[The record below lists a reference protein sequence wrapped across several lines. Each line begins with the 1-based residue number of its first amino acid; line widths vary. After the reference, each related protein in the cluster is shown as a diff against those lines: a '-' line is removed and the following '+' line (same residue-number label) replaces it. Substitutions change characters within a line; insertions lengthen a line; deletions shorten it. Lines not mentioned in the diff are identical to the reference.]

1 METET
6 KTFEM
11 HLTRTFDA
19 PVERVWHAWSDAD
32 QVMQWWGPHYFTSPI
47 CKMDFRVG
55 GTTLVCMRTP
65 DGQDMFNTWSY
76 QQIVPMERIEFI
88 HNFSDGEGNKLDP
101 AAMGMPA
108 SIPFDVPHVI
118 TFKSLG
124 GNKTELSVIEYG
136 YTSPEIVE
144 MSRQGMAECLEKMAA
159 SFK

>member
-1 METET
+1 MET
-6 KTFEM
+6 KTIEM
-11 HLTRTFDA
+11 SLTRAFDA
-19 PVERVWHAWSDAD
+19 PVESVWHAWSDAD
-32 QVMQWWGPHYFTSPI
+32 HVMQWWGPHYFTSPI

-65 DGQDMFNTWSY
+65 DGQDMFNTWTY
-76 QQIVPMERIEFI
+76 QQIVPMERIEFV

-101 AAMGMPA
+101 AAMGMPPG
-108 SIPFDVPHVI
+108 IPHDVRHVI

-124 GNKTELSVIEYG
+124 SDKTELSVTEYG

-144 MSRQGMAECLEKMAA
+144 LSRQGMAECLEKMAA